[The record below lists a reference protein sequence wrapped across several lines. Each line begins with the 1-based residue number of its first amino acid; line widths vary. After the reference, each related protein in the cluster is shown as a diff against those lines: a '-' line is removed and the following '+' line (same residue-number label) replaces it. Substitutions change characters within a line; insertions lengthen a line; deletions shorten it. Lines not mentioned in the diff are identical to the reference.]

1 MQPNRRN
8 TGQVHTTVIDVA
20 ARRDWTSTGLI
31 VKRGETVRIS
41 ATGSITLDPATG
53 LSSGPDGIEQNDPK
67 KLMPDRATGGLIA
80 VIGADNDDFVFIGS
94 SAEFVTT
101 RAGLLFLS
109 VNEGTLSDNAG
120 SYKATIERQVSRQ

>member
-1 MQPNRRN
+1 
-8 TGQVHTTVIDVA
+8 
-20 ARRDWTSTGLI
+20 
-31 VKRGETVRIS
+31 
-41 ATGSITLDPATG
+41 
-53 LSSGPDGIEQNDPK
+53 
-67 KLMPDRATGGLIA
+67 MPDRATGGLIA